1 MKEPGEQRNPARRCK
16 AEAKGGHQRRVA
28 HNGGV
33 RRHGECSCGDGADC
47 IEADHCAHHQPA
59 ESWRDAPCLLQH
71 RLQGVRQCVEGNG
84 DSIVDHK
91 IGHRR
96 RNHWHDEDIDQKVRQ
111 ADHRGAVELRKRLYF
126 FAKGGDRTV

>member
-1 MKEPGEQRNPARRCK
+1 MPPSAPA
-16 AEAKGGHQRRVA
+16 A
-28 HNGGV
+28 
-33 RRHGECSCGDGADC
+33 S
-47 IEADHCAHHQPA
+47 
-59 ESWRDAPCLLQH
+59 
-71 RLQGVRQCVEGNG
+71 VRQRVEGNG

-126 FAKGGDRTV
+126 LPRAATGRSSFGPSFAFTRSQRMNRYLMR